1 MGNAI
6 ICSIMTGSLKVGEIR
21 RMIQLNVS
29 QLTISRADGAFPA
42 LEKIPAMQR
51 RRLSRLA
58 KLALNS
64 AMQTLDTYKV
74 DYIVWVSQY
83 GDETKTLNILEDVLN
98 DQTPSPT
105 QFSTSVHNAISGLYS
120 ILYQDATPAT
130 SLAGSWNDG
139 LIEAYAWLKTMP
151 EARQVLLVYYDD
163 ALPEIYIEHH
173 PFSAFAM
180 AAMISLAPANLIL
193 MPKHTNATP
202 AYQQALAFNTFWT
215 NPEQTE
221 SEAWTKC

>member
-1 MGNAI
+1 MMMQLHVSRLNMSLVDQELSAI
-6 ICSIMTGSLKVGEIR
+6 EH
-21 RMIQLNVS
+21 
-29 QLTISRADGAFPA
+29 
-42 LEKIPAMQR
+42 IPAMQR

-64 AMQTLDTYKV
+64 AMQTLATQHA

-83 GDETKTLNILEDVLN
+83 GDEAKTLNILEDVLSE
-98 DQTPSPT
+98 QTPSPT

-120 ILYQDATPAT
+120 ILCQDATPAT

-139 LIEAYAWLKTMP
+139 LIEAYAWLKTRP
-151 EARQVLLVYYDD
+151 EARQVLLVYYDE
-163 ALPEIYIEHH
+163 ALPDIYIEHQ
-173 PFSAFAM
+173 PFAAFAM
-180 AAMISLAPANLIL
+180 AAMISLAPANLML
-193 MPKHTNATP
+193 TPKHTDATP

>member
-1 MGNAI
+1 MMMQLHVSHLNMSLVDQELSAI
-6 ICSIMTGSLKVGEIR
+6 ER
-21 RMIQLNVS
+21 
-29 QLTISRADGAFPA
+29 
-42 LEKIPAMQR
+42 IPAMQR

-64 AMQTLDTYKV
+64 AMQTLATQHA

-83 GDETKTLNILEDVLN
+83 GDEAKTLNILADVLSE
-98 DQTPSPT
+98 QTPSPT
-105 QFSTSVHNAISGLYS
+105 QFSTSVHNATSGLYS
-120 ILYQDATPAT
+120 ILCQDATPAT

-139 LIEAYAWLKTMP
+139 LIEAYAWLKTRP
-151 EARQVLLVYYDD
+151 EARQVLLVYYDE
-163 ALPEIYIEHH
+163 ALPDIYIEHQ
-173 PFSAFAM
+173 PFAAFAM
-180 AAMISLAPANLIL
+180 AAMISLAPANLML
-193 MPKHTNATP
+193 TPMQMDSTP

>member
-1 MGNAI
+1 MMMQLHVSRLNMSLVDQELSAI
-6 ICSIMTGSLKVGEIR
+6 EH
-21 RMIQLNVS
+21 
-29 QLTISRADGAFPA
+29 
-42 LEKIPAMQR
+42 IPAMQR

-64 AMQTLDTYKV
+64 AMQTLDTHDV

-83 GDETKTLNILEDVLN
+83 GDEAKTLNILEDVLRE
-98 DQTPSPT
+98 QTPSPT

-120 ILYQDATPAT
+120 ILCQDATPAT

-139 LIEAYAWLKTMP
+139 LIEAYAWLKTRP
-151 EARQVLLVYYDD
+151 EARQVLLVYYDE
-163 ALPEIYIEHH
+163 ALPDIYAEHQ
-173 PFSAFAM
+173 PFAAFAM
-180 AAMISLAPANLIL
+180 AAMISLAPANLML
-193 MPKHTNATP
+193 TPKHTDATP
-202 AYQQALAFNTFWT
+202 AYQQALAFNTFWN

>member
-1 MGNAI
+1 MMQLHVSRLNMSLVDQELSAI
-6 ICSIMTGSLKVGEIR
+6 EY
-21 RMIQLNVS
+21 
-29 QLTISRADGAFPA
+29 
-42 LEKIPAMQR
+42 IPAMQR

-64 AMQTLDTYKV
+64 AMQTLDTHKV

-83 GDETKTLNILEDVLN
+83 GDEAKTLNILADVLRE
-98 DQTPSPT
+98 QTPSPT

-120 ILYQDATPAT
+120 ILCQDATPAT

-139 LIEAYAWLKTMP
+139 LIEAYAWLKTRP
-151 EARQVLLVYYDD
+151 EARQVLLVYYDE
-163 ALPEIYIEHH
+163 ALPDIYIEHQ
-173 PFSAFAM
+173 PFAAFAM
-180 AAMISLAPANLIL
+180 AAVISLAPANLML
-193 MPKHTNATP
+193 APKHADATP
-202 AYQQALAFNTFWT
+202 TYQQALVFYTFWN

>member
-1 MGNAI
+1 MMMQPHVSRLNMSLVDQELSAI
-6 ICSIMTGSLKVGEIR
+6 ER
-21 RMIQLNVS
+21 
-29 QLTISRADGAFPA
+29 
-42 LEKIPAMQR
+42 IPAMQR

-64 AMQTLDTYKV
+64 AMQTLATQHA

-83 GDETKTLNILEDVLN
+83 GDEAKTLNILADVLSE
-98 DQTPSPT
+98 QTPSPT

-120 ILYQDATPAT
+120 ILCQDATPAT

-139 LIEAYAWLKTMP
+139 LIEAYAWLKTRP
-151 EARQVLLVYYDD
+151 EARQVLLVYYDE
-163 ALPEIYIEHH
+163 ALPDIYAEHQ
-173 PFSAFAM
+173 PFAAFAM
-180 AAMISLAPANLIL
+180 AAMISLAPANLML
-193 MPKHTNATP
+193 TPKHTDATP

>member
-1 MGNAI
+1 MMQLHVSRLNMSLVDQELSAI
-6 ICSIMTGSLKVGEIR
+6 EH
-21 RMIQLNVS
+21 
-29 QLTISRADGAFPA
+29 
-42 LEKIPAMQR
+42 IPAMQR

-64 AMQTLDTYKV
+64 AMQTLATQHA

-83 GDETKTLNILEDVLN
+83 GDEAKTLNILEDVLSE
-98 DQTPSPT
+98 QTPSPT

-120 ILYQDATPAT
+120 ILCQDATPAT

-139 LIEAYAWLKTMP
+139 LIEAYAWLKTRP
-151 EARQVLLVYYDD
+151 EARQVLLVYYDE
-163 ALPEIYIEHH
+163 ALPDIYAEHQ
-173 PFSAFAM
+173 PFAAFAM
-180 AAMISLAPANLIL
+180 AAMISLAPANLML
-193 MPKHTNATP
+193 TPKHTDATP
-202 AYQQALAFNTFWT
+202 AYQQALAFNTFWN

>member
-1 MGNAI
+1 MMMQLHVSRLNMSLVDQELSAI
-6 ICSIMTGSLKVGEIR
+6 ER
-21 RMIQLNVS
+21 
-29 QLTISRADGAFPA
+29 
-42 LEKIPAMQR
+42 IPAMQR

-64 AMQTLDTYKV
+64 AMQTLATQHA

-83 GDETKTLNILEDVLN
+83 GDEAKTLNILADVLSE
-98 DQTPSPT
+98 QTPSPT

-120 ILYQDATPAT
+120 ILCQDATPAT

-139 LIEAYAWLKTMP
+139 LIEAYAWLKTRP
-151 EARQVLLVYYDD
+151 EARQVLLVYYDE
-163 ALPEIYIEHH
+163 ALPDIYAEHQ
-173 PFSAFAM
+173 PFAAFAM
-180 AAMISLAPANLIL
+180 AAMISLAPANLML
-193 MPKHTNATP
+193 TPKNTDATP
-202 AYQQALAFNTFWT
+202 AYQQALAFNTFWN

>member
-1 MGNAI
+1 MMQLHVSRLNMSLVDQELSAI
-6 ICSIMTGSLKVGEIR
+6 ER
-21 RMIQLNVS
+21 
-29 QLTISRADGAFPA
+29 
-42 LEKIPAMQR
+42 IPAMQR

-64 AMQTLDTYKV
+64 AMQTLATQHA

-83 GDETKTLNILEDVLN
+83 GDEAKTLNILADVLSE
-98 DQTPSPT
+98 QTPSPT

-120 ILYQDATPAT
+120 ILCQDATPAT

-139 LIEAYAWLKTMP
+139 LIEAYAWLKTRP
-151 EARQVLLVYYDD
+151 EARQVLLVYYDE
-163 ALPEIYIEHH
+163 ALPDIYIEHQ
-173 PFSAFAM
+173 PFAAFAM
-180 AAMISLAPANLIL
+180 AAMISLAPANLML
-193 MPKHTNATP
+193 TPMQMDSTP

>member
-1 MGNAI
+1 MMMQLHVSRLNMSLVDQELSAI
-6 ICSIMTGSLKVGEIR
+6 ER
-21 RMIQLNVS
+21 
-29 QLTISRADGAFPA
+29 
-42 LEKIPAMQR
+42 IPAMQR

-64 AMQTLDTYKV
+64 AMQTLATQHA

-83 GDETKTLNILEDVLN
+83 GDEAKTLNILADVLSE
-98 DQTPSPT
+98 QTPSPT

-120 ILYQDATPAT
+120 ILCQDATPAT

-139 LIEAYAWLKTMP
+139 LIEAYAWLKTRP
-151 EARQVLLVYYDD
+151 EARQVLLVYYDE
-163 ALPEIYIEHH
+163 ALPDIYAEHQ
-173 PFSAFAM
+173 PFAAFAM
-180 AAMISLAPANLIL
+180 AAMISLAPANLML
-193 MPKHTNATP
+193 MPKHTDSTP
-202 AYQQALAFNTFWT
+202 AYQQALAFNTFWN

>member
-1 MGNAI
+1 MMMQLHVSRLNLSSIDQELSAI
-6 ICSIMTGSLKVGEIR
+6 
-21 RMIQLNVS
+21 QH
-29 QLTISRADGAFPA
+29 
-42 LEKIPAMQR
+42 IPAMQR

-64 AMQTLDTYKV
+64 VLQALDACNV

-83 GDETKTLNILEDVLN
+83 GDEAKTLNILEDVLRN
-98 DQTPSPT
+98 QTPSPT

-120 ILYQDATPAT
+120 ILCQDATTAT

-139 LIEAYAWLKTMP
+139 LIEAYAWLKTQP

-193 MPKHTNATP
+193 RPKHTNATP

>member
-1 MGNAI
+1 MMMQLHVSRLNMSLVDQELSAI
-6 ICSIMTGSLKVGEIR
+6 EY
-21 RMIQLNVS
+21 
-29 QLTISRADGAFPA
+29 
-42 LEKIPAMQR
+42 IPAMQR

-64 AMQTLDTYKV
+64 AMQTLDTHDV

-83 GDETKTLNILEDVLN
+83 GDEAKTLNILADVLSE
-98 DQTPSPT
+98 QTPSPT

-120 ILYQDATPAT
+120 ILCQDATPAT

-139 LIEAYAWLKTMP
+139 LIEAYAWLKTRP
-151 EARQVLLVYYDD
+151 EACQVLLVYYDE
-163 ALPEIYIEHH
+163 ALPDIYAEHQ
-173 PFSAFAM
+173 PFAAFAM
-180 AAMISLAPANLIL
+180 AAMISLAPANLML
-193 MPKHTNATP
+193 TPKHTDATP

-221 SEAWTKC
+221 SEAWMKC

>member
-1 MGNAI
+1 MMMQLHVSRLNMSLVDQELSAI
-6 ICSIMTGSLKVGEIR
+6 EH
-21 RMIQLNVS
+21 
-29 QLTISRADGAFPA
+29 
-42 LEKIPAMQR
+42 IPAMQR

-64 AMQTLDTYKV
+64 AMQTLDTHKV

-83 GDETKTLNILEDVLN
+83 GDEAKTLNILEDVLSE
-98 DQTPSPT
+98 QTPSPT

-120 ILYQDATPAT
+120 ILCQDATPAT

-139 LIEAYAWLKTMP
+139 LIEAYAWLKTRP
-151 EARQVLLVYYDD
+151 EARQVLLVYYDE
-163 ALPEIYIEHH
+163 ALPDIYIEHQ
-173 PFSAFAM
+173 PFAAFAM
-180 AAMISLAPANLIL
+180 AAMISLTPANLML
-193 MPKHTNATP
+193 MPKHTDATP
-202 AYQQALAFNTFWT
+202 AYQQALAFNTFWN

>member
-1 MGNAI
+1 MMMQLHVSRLNMSLVDQELSAI
-6 ICSIMTGSLKVGEIR
+6 ER
-21 RMIQLNVS
+21 
-29 QLTISRADGAFPA
+29 
-42 LEKIPAMQR
+42 IPAMQR

-64 AMQTLDTYKV
+64 AMQTLATQHA

-83 GDETKTLNILEDVLN
+83 GDEAKTLNILADVLRE
-98 DQTPSPT
+98 QTPSPT

-120 ILYQDATPAT
+120 ILCQDATAAT

-139 LIEAYAWLKTMP
+139 LIEAYAWLKTRP
-151 EARQVLLVYYDD
+151 EACQVLLVYYDE
-163 ALPEIYIEHH
+163 ALPDIYAEHQ
-173 PFSAFAM
+173 PFAAFAM
-180 AAMISLAPANLIL
+180 AAMISLAPANLML
-193 MPKHTNATP
+193 MPKHTDATP

>member
-1 MGNAI
+1 MMQLHVSRLNMSLVDQELSAI
-6 ICSIMTGSLKVGEIR
+6 EH
-21 RMIQLNVS
+21 
-29 QLTISRADGAFPA
+29 
-42 LEKIPAMQR
+42 IPAMQR

-64 AMQTLDTYKV
+64 AMQTLATRKV

-83 GDETKTLNILEDVLN
+83 GDEAKTLNILEDVLRE
-98 DQTPSPT
+98 QTPSPT

-120 ILYQDATPAT
+120 ILCQDATPAT

-139 LIEAYAWLKTMP
+139 LIEAYAWLKTRP
-151 EARQVLLVYYDD
+151 EARQVLLVYYDE
-163 ALPEIYIEHH
+163 ALPDIYAEHQ
-173 PFSAFAM
+173 PFAAFAM
-180 AAMISLAPANLIL
+180 ATMISLAPANLML
-193 MPKHTNATP
+193 TPKHTDATP
-202 AYQQALAFNTFWT
+202 AYQQALAFNAFWN

>member
-1 MGNAI
+1 MMMQLHVSRLNMSLVDQELSAI
-6 ICSIMTGSLKVGEIR
+6 EH
-21 RMIQLNVS
+21 
-29 QLTISRADGAFPA
+29 
-42 LEKIPAMQR
+42 IPAMQR

-64 AMQTLDTYKV
+64 AMQTLATRKV

-83 GDETKTLNILEDVLN
+83 GDEAKTLNILADVLRE
-98 DQTPSPT
+98 QTPSPT

-120 ILYQDATPAT
+120 ILCQDATPAT

-139 LIEAYAWLKTMP
+139 LIEAYAWLKTRP
-151 EARQVLLVYYDD
+151 EARQVLLVYYDE
-163 ALPEIYIEHH
+163 ALPDIYIEHQ
-173 PFSAFAM
+173 PFAAFAM
-180 AAMISLAPANLIL
+180 AAMISLAPANLML
-193 MPKHTNATP
+193 TPKHTDATP
-202 AYQQALAFNTFWT
+202 AYQQALAFNTFWN

>member
-1 MGNAI
+1 MMQLHVSRLNMSLVDQELSAI
-6 ICSIMTGSLKVGEIR
+6 
-21 RMIQLNVS
+21 
-29 QLTISRADGAFPA
+29 
-42 LEKIPAMQR
+42 EKIPAMQR

-64 AMQTLDTYKV
+64 AMQTLATQHA

-83 GDETKTLNILEDVLN
+83 GDEAKTLNILADVLSE
-98 DQTPSPT
+98 QTPSPT

-120 ILYQDATPAT
+120 ILCQDATPAT

-139 LIEAYAWLKTMP
+139 LIEAYAWLKTRP
-151 EARQVLLVYYDD
+151 EACQVLLVYYDE
-163 ALPEIYIEHH
+163 ALPDIYIEHQ
-173 PFSAFAM
+173 PFAAFAM
-180 AAMISLAPANLIL
+180 AAMISLAPANLML
-193 MPKHTNATP
+193 TPMQMDSTP

>member
-1 MGNAI
+1 MMQLHVSRLNMSLVDQELSAI
-6 ICSIMTGSLKVGEIR
+6 EH
-21 RMIQLNVS
+21 
-29 QLTISRADGAFPA
+29 
-42 LEKIPAMQR
+42 IPAMQR

-64 AMQTLDTYKV
+64 AMQTLATRKV

-83 GDETKTLNILEDVLN
+83 GDEAKTLNILEDVLSE
-98 DQTPSPT
+98 QTPSPT

-120 ILYQDATPAT
+120 ILCQDATPAT

-139 LIEAYAWLKTMP
+139 LIEAYAWLKTRP
-151 EARQVLLVYYDD
+151 EARQVLLVYYDE
-163 ALPEIYIEHH
+163 ALPDIYIEHQ
-173 PFSAFAM
+173 PFAAFAM
-180 AAMISLAPANLIL
+180 AAMISLAPANLML
-193 MPKHTNATP
+193 TPKHTDATP
-202 AYQQALAFNTFWT
+202 AYQQALAFNAFWA

>member
-1 MGNAI
+1 MMMQLHVSRLNMSLVDQELSAI
-6 ICSIMTGSLKVGEIR
+6 EH
-21 RMIQLNVS
+21 
-29 QLTISRADGAFPA
+29 
-42 LEKIPAMQR
+42 IPAMQR

-64 AMQTLDTYKV
+64 AMQTLDTHDV

-83 GDETKTLNILEDVLN
+83 GDEAKTLNILEDVLSE
-98 DQTPSPT
+98 QTPSPT

-120 ILYQDATPAT
+120 ILCQDATPAT

-139 LIEAYAWLKTMP
+139 LIEAYAWLKTRP
-151 EARQVLLVYYDD
+151 EARQVLLVYYDE
-163 ALPEIYIEHH
+163 ALPDIYIEHQ
-173 PFSAFAM
+173 PFAAFAM
-180 AAMISLAPANLIL
+180 AAMISLAPANLML
-193 MPKHTNATP
+193 TPKHTDATP

>member
-1 MGNAI
+1 MMMQLHVSRLNMSLVDQELSAI
-6 ICSIMTGSLKVGEIR
+6 ER
-21 RMIQLNVS
+21 
-29 QLTISRADGAFPA
+29 
-42 LEKIPAMQR
+42 IPAMQR

-64 AMQTLDTYKV
+64 AMQTLATQHA

-83 GDETKTLNILEDVLN
+83 GDEAKTLNILADVLSE
-98 DQTPSPT
+98 QTPSPT

-120 ILYQDATPAT
+120 ILCQDATPAT

-139 LIEAYAWLKTMP
+139 LIEAYAWLKTRP
-151 EARQVLLVYYDD
+151 EACQVLLVYYDE
-163 ALPEIYIEHH
+163 ALSEMYIEHQ

-180 AAMISLAPANLIL
+180 AAMISLAPANLML
-193 MPKHTNATP
+193 TPKHTDSTP
-202 AYQQALAFNTFWT
+202 AYQQALAFNTFWN

>member
-1 MGNAI
+1 MMMQLHVSRLNMSLVDQELSAI
-6 ICSIMTGSLKVGEIR
+6 EH
-21 RMIQLNVS
+21 
-29 QLTISRADGAFPA
+29 
-42 LEKIPAMQR
+42 IPAMQR

-64 AMQTLDTYKV
+64 TMQTLATRKV

-83 GDETKTLNILEDVLN
+83 GDEAKTLNILADVLSG
-98 DQTPSPT
+98 QTPSPT

-120 ILYQDATPAT
+120 ILCQDATPAT

-151 EARQVLLVYYDD
+151 EARQVLLVYYDE
-163 ALPEIYIEHH
+163 ALPDIYIEHQ
-173 PFSAFAM
+173 PFAAFAM
-180 AAMISLAPANLIL
+180 AAVISLAPANLML
-193 MPKHTNATP
+193 APKHADETP

>member
-1 MGNAI
+1 MMMQLHVSRLNMSLVDQELSAI
-6 ICSIMTGSLKVGEIR
+6 EH
-21 RMIQLNVS
+21 
-29 QLTISRADGAFPA
+29 
-42 LEKIPAMQR
+42 IPAMQR

-64 AMQTLDTYKV
+64 VMQTLNTHKV

-83 GDETKTLNILEDVLN
+83 GDEAKTLNILEDVLSE
-98 DQTPSPT
+98 QTPSPT

-120 ILYQDATPAT
+120 ILCQDATPAT

-151 EARQVLLVYYDD
+151 EARQVLLVYYDE
-163 ALPEIYIEHH
+163 ALPDIYIEHQ
-173 PFSAFAM
+173 PFAAFAM
-180 AAMISLAPANLIL
+180 AAMISLAPANLML
-193 MPKHTNATP
+193 TPKHTDATP
-202 AYQQALAFNTFWT
+202 AYQQALAFNAFWA

>member
-1 MGNAI
+1 MMMQLHVSRLNMSLVDQELSAI
-6 ICSIMTGSLKVGEIR
+6 ER
-21 RMIQLNVS
+21 
-29 QLTISRADGAFPA
+29 
-42 LEKIPAMQR
+42 IPAMQR

-64 AMQTLDTYKV
+64 AMQTLDTHKV

-83 GDETKTLNILEDVLN
+83 GDEAKTLNILEDVLSE
-98 DQTPSPT
+98 QTPSPT

-120 ILYQDATPAT
+120 ILCRDATPAT

-151 EARQVLLVYYDD
+151 EAGQVLLVYYDE
-163 ALPEIYIEHH
+163 ALPDIYAEHQ
-173 PFSAFAM
+173 PFAAFAM
-180 AAMISLAPANLIL
+180 AAMISLAPANLML
-193 MPKHTNATP
+193 TPKHTDATP

>member
-1 MGNAI
+1 MMMQLHVSRLNMSLVDQELSAI
-6 ICSIMTGSLKVGEIR
+6 EY
-21 RMIQLNVS
+21 
-29 QLTISRADGAFPA
+29 
-42 LEKIPAMQR
+42 IPAMQR

-64 AMQTLDTYKV
+64 AMQTLDTHKV

-83 GDETKTLNILEDVLN
+83 GDEAKTLNILADVLRE
-98 DQTPSPT
+98 QTPSPT

-120 ILYQDATPAT
+120 ILCQDATPAT

-139 LIEAYAWLKTMP
+139 LIEAYAWLKTRP
-151 EARQVLLVYYDD
+151 EARQVLLVYYDE
-163 ALPEIYIEHH
+163 ALPDIYIEHQ
-173 PFSAFAM
+173 PFAAFAM
-180 AAMISLAPANLIL
+180 AAVISLAPANLML
-193 MPKHTNATP
+193 APKHTDATP

-215 NPEQTE
+215 NPDQTE